1 MKPSHFLVLSLIFEF
16 LTSGIVH
23 AYGSYGRED
32 QTMISNGQGVS
43 SPSFWEG
50 LKSQNPAGL
59 SYNQRL
65 KFQAGAAAFGSDL
78 DPIRASGGVL
88 FGSSVLGGGIE
99 YSQFDSGAYS
109 SGTGAIQWGLGGN
122 IDALRLR
129 LGVSGRHLSGAN
141 GSYTVG
147 LLFEPVRAVRFGLM
161 VPSIQN
167 GMDVVGAGLTFMLD
181 PAIDLVV
188 DGSLAP
194 STSHG
199 VVKPGITFHSDRFQ
213 VSASY
218 GFRYRGTTDPLLYAR
233 FSGALG
239 LKVSDHVFL
248 EYSYRGL
255 PEHLLGLTL
264 R

>member
-1 MKPSHFLVLSLIFEF
+1 MKTRHFLVLSLVFGI
-16 LTSGIVH
+16 LTTSLAL

-50 LKSQNPAGL
+50 LKAQNPAGL

-78 DPIRASGGVL
+78 NPIRASGGVL
-88 FGSSVLGGGIE
+88 FGSSAIGGGVE
-99 YSQFDSGAYS
+99 YSQFDSAAYG

-129 LGVSGRHLSGAN
+129 LGVSGRHLSGST
-141 GSYTVG
+141 GTYTVG

-161 VPSIQN
+161 VPRVQN
-167 GMDVVGAGLTFMLD
+167 GIDVVGAGLTFILD
-181 PAIDLVV
+181 PAIDVVV
-188 DGSLAP
+188 DGSLDP

-199 VVKPGITFHSDRFQ
+199 VIKPGITLHSDRFQ

-218 GFRYRGTTDPLLYAR
+218 GLRYRGTSDPLLYAR

-239 LKVSDHVFL
+239 LKITDHAFL

-255 PEHLLGLTL
+255 TEHLLGLTL